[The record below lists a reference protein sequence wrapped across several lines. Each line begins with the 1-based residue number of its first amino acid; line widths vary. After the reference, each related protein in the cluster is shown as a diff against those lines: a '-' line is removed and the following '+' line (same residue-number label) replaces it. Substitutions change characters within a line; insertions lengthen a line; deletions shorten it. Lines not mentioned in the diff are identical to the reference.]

1 LPTNIEKEAGS
12 VGGES
17 AVAVGLA
24 EAIATVR
31 GELERAIAEGAEEA
45 LAFRPGPIEMEFQV
59 TFSKTGST
67 EAGVR
72 AWVVS
77 AGAKG
82 QLSSSETHRLKLSL
96 TPVQRSDGKDP
107 LIGSVA
113 ER

>member
-1 LPTNIEKEAGS
+1 MSDEDG
-12 VGGES
+12 
-17 AVAVGLA
+17 VAVGLA

-31 GELERAIAEGAEEA
+31 VELERAIAEGEQSA
-45 LAFRPGPIEMEFQV
+45 LAFRPGPVEMEFQV

-72 AWVVS
+72 AWVVT

-82 QLSSSETHRLKLSL
+82 QLSNSQTHRLRLSL
-96 TPVQRSDGKDP
+96 TPLRRVDGGDP